1 MSGLPP
7 AALGRLTAQ
16 AAVQD
21 IAVRLISL
29 PDDLNRN
36 STPVKIQGLVIGQ
49 NPDGSVQVQTERGMI
64 TMMLRD
70 RQGLPQGQRIEL
82 EIPAGRSPQQAT
94 IRPTPVTTPAIPNL
108 TGQLTAAPPP
118 LSAAATAAALKLD
131 RSVNVKATEI
141 DDALKAATAKLPDS
155 LSVKSPAAPLQPGQ
169 VMRMIPVPP
178 GQPNAI
184 PMQPGQIIPLPQ
196 GEIMA
201 ALVMMIESLPPQILS
216 QKASLA
222 TLVARMDLT
231 PLQVTSED
239 GAPAPALP
247 SSIKFALQTIDNS
260 SNYNSIR
267 YEPIKQIPLSKPLDV
282 QIAAIL
288 PPPARPGIPMQ
299 GTSQQIQVLPSPSSS
314 SQTPPPQVIP
324 AQVVGFTG
332 QKLPVFSVPFSS
344 SGPPQ
349 LFIGQFQSSNLQ
361 PGTPVLLTLAPAQP
375 QSVTGQPA
383 APLPPHPIPLSTWIQ
398 PGPWDS
404 LTDLIQTIQQVNP
417 AMAHAFARIL
427 PSPAQPQHMGGLA
440 LFFLSVLRS
449 GDLETVLTPQVAN
462 LLRQSG
468 KSDII
473 RAVTS
478 DAALA
483 GRTDALTL
491 PQDWRAAILPYYH
504 DQQVHKLPLYYKRM
518 KDDEGDTEGKERRNR
533 MMRFL
538 FDLKLTRM
546 GNVQIDG
553 FMQPNRLDMIMR
565 TKFPLS
571 TAMQRTMKGLY
582 THAVDKSNLAGELTF
597 QFKPEHWVTIDIPV
611 TKEEMGLT
619 A

>member
-21 IAVRLISL
+21 IAVRLLSL
-29 PDDLNRN
+29 PDDLSRN
-36 STPVKIQGLVIGQ
+36 PAPVKLQGIVIGQ
-49 NPDGSVQVQTERGMI
+49 SPDGSVQVQTDRGTI
-64 TMMLRD
+64 SMMLRD

-82 EIPAGRSPQQAT
+82 EIPAGRSPQQAA
-94 IRPTPVTTPAIPNL
+94 IRPVPVTPNL
-108 TGQLTAAPPP
+108 AGQLVTTPPP

-131 RSVNVKATEI
+131 RSANIKATEI
-141 DDALKAATAKLPDS
+141 DEALKAAAAKLPDS
-155 LSVKSPAAPLQPGQ
+155 ASVKAPAAPLQAGQILRLIPVPSGQSHTIPLQPGQ
-169 VMRMIPVPP
+169 V
-178 GQPNAI
+178 AA
-184 PMQPGQIIPLPQ
+184 LPQ
-196 GEIMA
+196 GEILA
-201 ALVMMIESLPPQILS
+201 GLTTMIESLPAQLQPLKS
-216 QKASLA
+216 NLVA
-222 TLVARMDLT
+222 LVARMDLT
-231 PLQVTSED
+231 PLQVPSED
-239 GAPAPALP
+239 GAPASRLP
-247 SSIKFALQTIDNS
+247 LSIQFSPQPIDETDNI
-260 SNYNSIR
+260 NSIR
-267 YEPIKQIPLSKPLDV
+267 YEPIKQFSPSKPLDV

-288 PPPARPGIPMQ
+288 IPSARPGAIPQ
-299 GTSQQIQVLPSPSSS
+299 ISSQQIQSLPPSLPQG
-314 SQTPPPQVIP
+314 QTPPPQVIP
-324 AQVVGFTG
+324 AQVVGFTE
-332 QKLPVFSVPFSS
+332 QKLPVFSVPFSA

-349 LFIGQFQSSNLQ
+349 LFIGQFQPSNLQ
-361 PGTPVLLTLAPAQP
+361 PGTPVLITLAPAQP
-375 QSVTGQPA
+375 QNATGQA
-383 APLPPHPIPLSTWIQ
+383 ATTRPPTAIPLSTWIQ
-398 PGPWDS
+398 PGIWDS
-404 LTDLIQTIQQVNP
+404 LTDLVQTIQQVNP
-417 AMAHAFARIL
+417 AIAHTFTQIL
-427 PSPAQPQHMGGLA
+427 PSPAQPPQNMGGLA

-449 GDLETVLTPQVAN
+449 GDLETIFTSQVVN

-468 KSDII
+468 KNDII

-483 GRTDALTL
+483 GRADTLNL
-491 PQDWRAAILPYYH
+491 PQDWRTVILPYYH

-518 KDDEGDTEGKERRNR
+518 KDDEGDNEGKERRER

-565 TKFPLS
+565 TKAPLS

-582 THAVDKSNLAGELTF
+582 THAVDKSHLAGELTF
-597 QFKPEHWVTIDIPV
+597 QFKPEHWVSIDIPV